1 MSSSSISAHPTLPVL
16 ADLLPGA
23 RVRDAVLVGLYAFAI
38 AASAQIAFPLP
49 GTPVPVT
56 GQTFVVLLG
65 AAALGTRRAALG
77 SALFLGVGL
86 LGVPWFAATGGATLG
101 YIFGFIL
108 ASAVVGRFARS
119 GFVDTHIGAAMAMIV
134 GNLAIYA
141 CGVPV
146 LMAVTGLGFPAALAA
161 GVAPFLVGDAAKIAA
176 ATALLPFAQ
185 RLLPRD

>member
-1 MSSSSISAHPTLPVL
+1 MSSSSISARPVVL

-23 RVRDAVLVGLYAFAI
+23 RVRDAVLVGLYAYAI

-65 AAALGTRRAALG
+65 AAALGTRRAAVG
-77 SALFLGVGL
+77 AGLFLGAGL
-86 LGVPWFAATGGATLG
+86 LGVPWFAVTGGATLG
-101 YIFGFIL
+101 YIFGFVL
-108 ASAVVGRFARS
+108 ASAVVGRMARR
-119 GFVDTHIGAAMAMIV
+119 GFVDTHTRAAATMVA

-146 LMAVTGLGFPAALAA
+146 LMAVTGLDPAAALAA
-161 GVAPFLVGDAAKIAA
+161 GVAPFLIGDAVKVAA

-185 RLLPRD
+185 RLVHRA